1 MSATRPVR
9 WEQELHAAC
18 FSMSD
23 LSGTLTSHP
32 TLERRLRSAALG
44 DEAYEVMW
52 NMPLIILVSN
62 H

>member
-44 DEAYEVMW
+44 DEAY
-52 NMPLIILVSN
+52 
-62 H
+62 